1 MSSLPA
7 PRVAVVGAGPRA
19 AYALERLATLS
30 ARHHVCPPE
39 VDVIAPGSDLGPGQV
54 YAPDQPDWLRLN
66 VPSAA
71 VNAWH
76 GGSDPADTA
85 GGPSL
90 DDWREQR
97 APGSSADQF
106 PARALVGHYL
116 AETGQLVRTRV
127 PGRRLIGRVTSM
139 CRRPDAW
146 ELRGDETHTYD
157 EVLLAPGH
165 ADDWSGALRHRWES
179 AVPLVPEV
187 FPVAELR
194 KTVPDRDGVVVVRG
208 AALTA
213 IDALLALTLERSHAP
228 RVVLASRTGRLMT
241 PKPEPQVLAAIPEW
255 GPLVADGGRLLADL
269 DVPVDRVLLDTAR
282 ALYDVSRRRHHA
294 PSRPRAIE
302 DAVESLTT
310 PVGTEN
316 HAAWLREQLA
326 IAVGEAAPDGSWA
339 LGQAWRGLYPALVAR
354 QERIAGTD
362 QPTLGWSAY
371 CCWAPGLE
379 RLAFGPPPVNARYLL
394 GMLETGQVE
403 VRAASTVADLAREQ
417 RAVAVVDAVLAPP
430 GLRDTA
436 DPLLRELLT
445 ARAVSVHPRSRGL
458 RITPSA
464 QCLGADGTATPGLSA
479 VGRVTEDVVLGNDTL
494 VRTHHGHLDRWA
506 RRVLGLS
513 EESRRG

>member
-187 FPVAELR
+187 FPVTELR

-228 RVVLASRTGRLMT
+228 GWCWR
-241 PKPEPQVLAAIPEW
+241 
-255 GPLVADGGRLLADL
+255 
-269 DVPVDRVLLDTAR
+269 
-282 ALYDVSRRRHHA
+282 
-294 PSRPRAIE
+294 
-302 DAVESLTT
+302 
-310 PVGTEN
+310 
-316 HAAWLREQLA
+316 
-326 IAVGEAAPDGSWA
+326 AAPD
-339 LGQAWRGLYPALVAR
+339 
-354 QERIAGTD
+354 D
-362 QPTLGWSAY
+362 
-371 CCWAPGLE
+371 
-379 RLAFGPPPVNARYLL
+379 
-394 GMLETGQVE
+394 
-403 VRAASTVADLAREQ
+403 
-417 RAVAVVDAVLAPP
+417 
-430 GLRDTA
+430 
-436 DPLLRELLT
+436 
-445 ARAVSVHPRSRGL
+445 
-458 RITPSA
+458 
-464 QCLGADGTATPGLSA
+464 
-479 VGRVTEDVVLGNDTL
+479 
-494 VRTHHGHLDRWA
+494 
-506 RRVLGLS
+506 
-513 EESRRG
+513 